1 MSTTLAPAVGGRV
14 ADLRARRAARRV
26 LRARRDR
33 LRAELASYSTPA
45 QRAELEAMLRA
56 AHRRG
61 GRAAQRHAALSP
73 AATSGDA
80 W

>member
-1 MSTTLAPAVGGRV
+1 MFTTLSTAVGGRV

-45 QRAELEAMLRA
+45 QRADLEAMFRRHTEDEIAQLSAMLR
-56 AHRRG
+56 
-61 GRAAQRHAALSP
+61 
-73 AATSGDA
+73 
-80 W
+80 